1 MTSVCYAIG
10 RKSHVLLRNN
20 FFEFIMM
27 KLLLYQFLHL
37 KNMLAATH
45 LGLETSQFVQVA
57 FK

>member
-1 MTSVCYAIG
+1 MCYLEII
-10 RKSHVLLRNN
+10 

-45 LGLETSQFVQVA
+45 LGLETSRFVQVA